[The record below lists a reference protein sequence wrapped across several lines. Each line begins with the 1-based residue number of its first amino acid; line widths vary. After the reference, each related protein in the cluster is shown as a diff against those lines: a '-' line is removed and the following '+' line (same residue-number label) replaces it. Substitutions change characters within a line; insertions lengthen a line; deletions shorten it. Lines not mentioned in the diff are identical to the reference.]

1 MLPSYPFPLAPCI
14 LGDAQSARPF
24 GPWTLIVSVI
34 YGCVTDIPDGSAT
47 DTENRSVPRM
57 ARSKPNWPAHRK
69 STSLSHIAIVFRRA
83 EPVLSDQA
91 RIKDWAEPVFIR
103 SDPYHRLGRTGVIRS
118 DPYQRLESPL
128 GGGPPE
134 DRRVQRRADTGC
146 SGWGGTGIGAASS
159 VRRRRCGGA
168 LIFMLCSCRS

>member
-24 GPWTLIVSVI
+24 GPWTLIISVI

-91 RIKDWAEPVFIR
+91 RIKDWAEPVL
-103 SDPYHRLGRTGVIRS
+103 SDPTRIKDWRARSEADPPKIVESNAELVPAVPAGVPSRVIDWEGPPR
-118 DPYQRLESPL
+118 
-128 GGGPPE
+128 GGPP
-134 DRRVQRRADTGC
+134 
-146 SGWGGTGIGAASS
+146 
-159 VRRRRCGGA
+159 
-168 LIFMLCSCRS
+168 F